1 MEDNNGKKDLA
12 QMVDHTQLRAYA
24 VKEDFEK
31 LCKEA
36 ADYGFKMVAINSYPV
51 ELCSKLLKGTGV
63 HVGAAIGFPLGQT
76 TIENKVHETKQA
88 IENGADEIDYV
99 INIGKLKEKDYDYI
113 EREMTEIV
121 KACREKNILSKVI
134 FENCYL
140 TDDEK
145 IKVSEIAAKV
155 KPDFIKTSTGFG
167 TGGATLE
174 DVKLMKSIVKDEVKV
189 KAAGGIRDLD
199 TFLAMVE
206 AGAERIGT
214 SAGIEI
220 MNEYDKRNK

>member
-1 MEDNNGKKDLA
+1 MEKKDLA
-12 QMVDHTQLRAYA
+12 QMVDHTQLRADA

>member
-1 MEDNNGKKDLA
+1 MEKKDLA

-88 IENGADEIDYV
+88 IEEGADEIDYV

>member
-1 MEDNNGKKDLA
+1 MEKKDLA

-63 HVGAAIGFPLGQT
+63 HVRAAIGLHHEQKN
-76 TIENKVHETKQA
+76 IENKVHETKQA

-99 INIGKLKEKDYDYI
+99 INIGRLKEKDYDYI